1 MGVMKRMLAMRAG
14 SNGRVSR
21 ASFSKT
27 NRSTYE
33 VAAGLP
39 NNELPEVVIQGL
51 SEEVM
56 REFMPIFLERLKGN
70 LVEHQIGHE
79 GDLDDSLKTSVS
91 VSGSTIRGRLKFK
104 FYGRFVD
111 MGVGKGLTLA
121 ERQSGVAVHAGRK
134 GLTSRRKPKVWFSA
148 QYAYERA
155 RLTEILISELQRI
168 AALTGEQLSDNV
180 TITV

>member
-1 MGVMKRMLAMRAG
+1 MGVMKKMLAMRAG
-14 SNGRVSR
+14 SNGRLSR

-27 NRSTYE
+27 SRSTYE
-33 VAAGLP
+33 VASGLP
-39 NNELPEVVIQGL
+39 NNELPEVVIQGV
-51 SEEVM
+51 SEEIM

-79 GDLDDSLKTSVS
+79 GDLDDSLKTGVS

-121 ERQSGVAVHAGRK
+121 EKQSGIAISSTRK

-155 RLTEILISELQRI
+155 RLTEILTETLQQL
-168 AALTGEQLSDNV
+168 ATATGAQVADSV
-180 TITV
+180 TINV